1 MYRIPCIVRRTSATM
16 AIIEREPRASRAAPP
31 SLDQIRPGLAAFCAG
46 HGITRAI
53 VFGSYARG
61 KQTRRSDLDLV
72 IVMDTAKRFLDRYDD
87 VKDIHDLVPD
97 VHVEMLIY
105 TEDELRAIE
114 HRPFVRQ
121 ILREGVVVHE

>member
-1 MYRIPCIVRRTSATM
+1 M
-16 AIIEREPRASRAAPP
+16 AIIEPAAPSSRAAPP
-31 SLDQIRPGLAAFCAG
+31 PLDQIRPRLAAFCAG
-46 HGITRAI
+46 HGIRRVI

-61 KQTRRSDLDLV
+61 TQTRRSDLDLV
-72 IVMDTAKRFLDRYDD
+72 IVMDTQKRFLDRYDD

-105 TEDELRAIE
+105 TEDELRAIA

>member
-1 MYRIPCIVRRTSATM
+1 M
-16 AIIEREPRASRAAPP
+16 AIIKRKPRASRAAPP

-61 KQTRRSDLDLV
+61 TQTRRSDLDLV